1 MKILMKSLLA
11 AVTLLSTALPQSA
24 LAADPKLEGKYSDW
38 TAYSRA
44 ESGDKIC
51 YVLTSPKSKSPGNV
65 NHGDIYFMVANW
77 KSGAAKEQPSF
88 LAGFPIKNVP
98 PPKARIGSK
107 SYEMYVSQNEA
118 FVESRTDERNLVK
131 AMRAGAT
138 MRVQAVSQRGTSVSY
153 EFSLKGVTA
162 ALAKAKSACT

>member
-65 NHGDIYFMVANW
+65 NHGDIYF
-77 KSGAAKEQPSF
+77 
-88 LAGFPIKNVP
+88 L
-98 PPKARIGSK
+98 
-107 SYEMYVSQNEA
+107 
-118 FVESRTDERNLVK
+118 
-131 AMRAGAT
+131 
-138 MRVQAVSQRGTSVSY
+138 
-153 EFSLKGVTA
+153 SLIHISEPTRPY
-162 ALAKAKSACT
+162 